1 MSNQNLPEGNPAKL
15 VGGKLFIKGTAE
27 LEEQVAAELNQPDP
41 SRVEAEA
48 LLSSDSEHED
58 TNNNDGDGSSCD
70 DDESCRQD
78 CS

>member
-1 MSNQNLPEGNPAKL
+1 MSNQNLPNGNPAKL

-27 LEEQVAAELNQPDP
+27 LNKQVAAELNQPDP
-41 SRVEAEA
+41 SRAEAEA

-58 TNNNDGDGSSCD
+58 TNNNDRSRSSCD